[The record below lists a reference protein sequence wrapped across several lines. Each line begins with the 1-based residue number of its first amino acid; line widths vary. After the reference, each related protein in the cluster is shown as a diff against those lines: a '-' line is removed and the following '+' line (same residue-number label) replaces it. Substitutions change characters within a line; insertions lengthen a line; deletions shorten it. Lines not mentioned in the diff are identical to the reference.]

1 MAYRLDKHNHT
12 CKTNSPFHTIA
23 LLTRRLRP
31 PLPLVGGLG
40 GLRGKKNM
48 SRKQMKSASC
58 MRRGSS
64 ITKRRKHETAVHL
77 VKCFLCESPLYTPRC
92 KVTSRPDCKLVFFL
106 KKNTCL
112 FRFRR
117 KHLTEV
123 KSKIDTGGGGGG
135 TGGGGGGSGGN
146 SRANSKKVRGSV
158 KSNKK
163 KKPPNLN
170 NLVRGK
176 EN

>member
-1 MAYRLDKHNHT
+1 MLFVRVAFVHTALQSDVPSRLQT
-12 CKTNSPFHTIA
+12 C
-23 LLTRRLRP
+23 
-31 PLPLVGGLG
+31 
-40 GLRGKKNM
+40 
-48 SRKQMKSASC
+48 
-58 MRRGSS
+58 
-64 ITKRRKHETAVHL
+64 
-77 VKCFLCESPLYTPRC
+77 
-92 KVTSRPDCKLVFFL
+92 FFF

-112 FRFRR
+112 IRFRR